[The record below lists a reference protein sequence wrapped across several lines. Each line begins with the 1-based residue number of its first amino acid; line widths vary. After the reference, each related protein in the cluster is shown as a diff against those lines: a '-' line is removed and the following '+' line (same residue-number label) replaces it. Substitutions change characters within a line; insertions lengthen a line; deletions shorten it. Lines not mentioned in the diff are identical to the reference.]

1 VYNFSYKLGY
11 YPAPYL
17 TSKGGG
23 CPWRGKFNNAA
34 ATSLLGKAG
43 KDFSGVTANKDVY
56 DCQNYSCQHPQEE

>member
-1 VYNFSYKLGY
+1 ME
-11 YPAPYL
+11 
-17 TSKGGG
+17 
-23 CPWRGKFNNAA
+23 REFNNAA